1 MPRQSQYD
9 MPDGL
14 EGYVPYEQPNGQ
26 EALLYNRPWHIAKIA
41 IRGCNIAFSAI
52 VIGIT
57 AHTSIYLGYWSP
69 YLLWFSAIP
78 AAFAV
83 CWDVSELI
91 TICARGGRKGIHP
104 GAHVGLHL
112 IFWPLFATAVACE
125 SLQLYFAGYGT
136 RGVIAT
142 EQHVALAFT
151 CLLLLN
157 HFTLFVRACVDT
169 HRRNTRPPI
178 YMVPI
183 NMPAPMAPAGSYAP
197 YPFPPQQP
205 QYAPQHEKGQM
216 TGANVPTEVTA
227 PPGPDGTYYGP
238 ESRV

>member
-1 MPRQSQYD
+1 MPRQSQYG

-14 EGYVPYEQPNGQ
+14 EGYVPYKPQGGKQ
-26 EALLYNRPWHIAKIA
+26 AVLYNRPWHIAKIA

-57 AHTSIYLGYWSP
+57 AHASTYMYYTP

-78 AAFAV
+78 GAFAI

-112 IFWPLFATAVACE
+112 IFWPLFATAVALE
-125 SLQLYFAGYGT
+125 SLNIYFLDYGIE
-136 RGVIAT
+136 GAVAT
-142 EQHVALAFT
+142 MQHVALAFT

-169 HRRNTRPPI
+169 HRRNNRPPI
-178 YMVPI
+178 YMVPV
-183 NMPAPMAPAGSYAP
+183 NMPAPMPPAGSYAP

-205 QYAPQHEKGQM
+205 QNALEHEKGQM
-216 TGANVPTEVTA
+216 TGANVPTEATA
-227 PPGPDGTYYGP
+227 PPGQDGTYYGP
-238 ESRV
+238 GSRV